1 MVYQGLNRWTEVA
14 VVGSGVPN
22 TALREALAQVGISYG
37 QLARAVRIVAAEA
50 GDSLA
55 TNKSAVAHWIVGGQ
69 PKPQTAMFVVEA
81 VSRLAGRRVTRA
93 ELGLASPAYG
103 AGLAPGLGLSFEDDP
118 VAVLRELG
126 EGDIQ
131 RRTFL
136 TSAVYS
142 VAAAALPL
150 GPRQAADYQRRVAAV
165 GRHAGGAEIEAVRD
179 MTTMFTAIDERHGG
193 QHGRAA
199 VVQYLTSDVTRLCRA
214 SFAGQADKAAMLS
227 AAAEVAYLC
236 GWKANDAGEHG
247 LAQRYYLQGF
257 ALTKEA
263 GDDLHQ
269 AFILRIMAHNGMDLR
284 RPEATLD
291 LAETALR
298 GVRGRVDPSAEAI
311 FSVTLA
317 RALAHAGRP
326 QDAVGQLRQ
335 AQDLVL
341 RGDEQALPHWAGL
354 WGSAR
359 ACVNSHT
366 AKTLNRI
373 GDHAAAE
380 RYYGAAARAR
390 RNPDQHR
397 ITGLDLAG
405 QGGEQAAQ
413 GHIEQA
419 CATWGRALTVLDGV
433 RSARAAKAVQGM
445 RRSVRPVMRRGAR
458 PAADLDERARCW
470 LAST

>member
-1 MVYQGLNRWTEVA
+1 M
-14 VVGSGVPN
+14 VGSGVPN

-236 GWKANDAGEHG
+236 GWKANDAGEH
-247 LAQRYYLQGF
+247 
-257 ALTKEA
+257 
-263 GDDLHQ
+263 
-269 AFILRIMAHNGMDLR
+269 
-284 RPEATLD
+284 
-291 LAETALR
+291 
-298 GVRGRVDPSAEAI
+298 VV
-311 FSVTLA
+311 
-317 RALAHAGRP
+317 
-326 QDAVGQLRQ
+326 
-335 AQDLVL
+335 
-341 RGDEQALPHWAGL
+341 
-354 WGSAR
+354 
-359 ACVNSHT
+359 
-366 AKTLNRI
+366 
-373 GDHAAAE
+373 AA
-380 RYYGAAARAR
+380 
-390 RNPDQHR
+390 
-397 ITGLDLAG
+397 
-405 QGGEQAAQ
+405 
-413 GHIEQA
+413 
-419 CATWGRALTVLDGV
+419 
-433 RSARAAKAVQGM
+433 
-445 RRSVRPVMRRGAR
+445 
-458 PAADLDERARCW
+458 
-470 LAST
+470 